1 MAPDATATPQSRGKR
16 LVMITNHKWLCAAL
30 PALALA
36 ACAETTFQDTLGI
49 GKSAPDETKV
59 RTVQPLSVPP
69 DLQLRPPSG
78 ASSRVANADDTGASA
93 NTGALA
99 APPTQAAPAR
109 ALNRAAQPP
118 AAPNGPGADKPSG
131 DFYDIYRKHGI
142 SLYDENGKRK
152 SITKLNTEL
161 GKKLKEERRRKNPR
175 YGTIFNIDSIW
186 KE

>member
-1 MAPDATATPQSRGKR
+1 
-16 LVMITNHKWLCAAL
+16 MIMNRKWLCATL

-78 ASSRVANADDTGASA
+78 AARVADTAPTA
-93 NTGALA
+93 NTAATTALA
-99 APPTQAAPAR
+99 APPAQADSTRITSRAAPR
-109 ALNRAAQPP
+109 ATQPP
-118 AAPNGPGADKPSG
+118 AGAAAGESSG